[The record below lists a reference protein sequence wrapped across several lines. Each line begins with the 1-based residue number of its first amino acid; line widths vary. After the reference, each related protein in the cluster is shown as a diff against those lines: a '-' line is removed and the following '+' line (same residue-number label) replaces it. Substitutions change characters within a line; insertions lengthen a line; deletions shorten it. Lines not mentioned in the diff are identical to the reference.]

1 ALRAI
6 GLGVRVEAVQ
16 AFEASLAPQAGGLL
30 VGVSHEGGTAATNGA
45 LEAAR
50 AAAAATALLTVS
62 DRSPG
67 AGLVDV
73 VVATDEADQS
83 WCHTVGYLSP
93 ILAALAVAG
102 HVTGVHP
109 APSEVRTSLAAGLDQ
124 ASAAESIAARL
135 ADASTILTV
144 ASGADRPAAREL
156 ALKIEEA
163 TWLPTTM
170 RDLET
175 LLHGHLPAT
184 GPQTG
189 LVLLLAD
196 TDHLDRRAG
205 RTDQALAAAQALGL
219 RSAAILSA
227 EAAAVLGPATLSAG
241 RLVAHRPAI
250 TGPGAAA
257 IATATPLQLLTER
270 LARARG
276 TNPDAIRRQDA
287 RYRGAAGLH

>member
-1 ALRAI
+1 MATALILEDALLRS
-6 GLGVRVEAVQ
+6 GLPARVEAVQ
-16 AFEASLAPQAGGLL
+16 AFEAALGSAGRRPRR
-30 VGVSHEGGTAATNGA
+30 SASRT
-45 LEAAR
+45 R
-50 AAAAATALLTVS
+50 AAPGPPSRPSWRPATAGAPTALVTVS

-67 AGLVDV
+67 GRLADV
-73 VVATDEADQS
+73 VVATEEADQS

-102 HVTGVHP
+102 HLTGRRP
-109 APSEVRTSLAAGLDQ
+109 DPLDVRAALAAGLDQ
-124 ASAAESIAARL
+124 AAAAEAIAAQL
-135 ADASTILTV
+135 ADATTILTV

-196 TDHLDRRAG
+196 GDHLDERALAPSG
-205 RTDQALAAAQALGL
+205 ALAAAEVLGL
-219 RSAAILSA
+219 RTAAILSA
-227 EAAAVLGPATLSAG
+227 RGG
-241 RLVAHRPAI
+241 R
-250 TGPGAAA
+250 GPGCGADRPRGALSR
-257 IATATPLQLLTER
+257 IAPTSM
-270 LARARG
+270 ARAPRSS
-276 TNPDAIRRQDA
+276 PRPRRSSC
-287 RYRGAAGLH
+287 